1 MEFASQD
8 RSLLKP
14 YLLGSLASESRQ
26 EFEQSLMVDPQ
37 AYEELEAAEDDL
49 IDEYLAGALTA
60 GEKAQFEE
68 NFLVTPERQQSLRFA
83 RTLRRYANQESAPA
97 QTTTPSFF
105 ADRWSSSPTMRL
117 AMAFAVLLIIV
128 AGVWFY
134 QTRTTSP
141 LSVAALTLNLNVSN
155 NRGDRVEAGR
165 IKLGP
170 QDGLLRITLNLP
182 PNLTPASRYRGELVT
197 TQGTHQT
204 LETSRRDAQ
213 SVLVDIPANQLAP
226 GEYALKLYS
235 IGEDGS
241 EQRVGSSFFT
251 VER

>member
-8 RSLLKP
+8 RSLLKL

-26 EFEQSLMVDPQ
+26 EFEQSLMVNPQ

-49 IDEYLAGALTA
+49 VDEYLAGVLSAE
-60 GEKAQFEE
+60 EKTQFEQ

-83 RTLRRYANQESAPA
+83 RTLRHYVHQESLPEPAPTA
-97 QTTTPSFF
+97 SFW
-105 ADRWSSSPTMRL
+105 AGWGSSRPTMRI
-117 AMAFAVLLIIV
+117 ATAFAVLLIVV
-128 AGVWFY
+128 AGLWFY
-134 QTRTTSP
+134 RTRTTVP
-141 LSVAALTLNLNVSN
+141 LSVAELTLNLNVSN
-155 NRGDRVEAGR
+155 NRADPVAVTR

-170 QDGLLRITLNLP
+170 QAGLLRITLNLP
-182 PNLTPASRYRGELVT
+182 PNLNPASRYRAELDT
-197 TQGTHQT
+197 TEGAQRT

-213 SVLVDIPANQLAP
+213 SVLVDIPANQLPP
-226 GEYALKLYS
+226 GQYALKLYS
-235 IGEDGS
+235 IGEAGN